1 MGGMGGPTQPGFG
14 RPGFNNQQQQQ
25 QQQQPHD
32 TLLRGPGDG
41 NRQGPGSMGPG
52 QGPLGG
58 AGFRPFPGMCHNV
71 LLDSIKGVC
80 LGGGSARGCLEADKC
95 MVLGGPIKD
104 PLEVQASG
112 PSQVCATVCCWTA
125 PKLGATVCV

>member
-80 LGGGSARGCLEADKC
+80 LGGGLASGSRGGGVCVGGHGGGTRGLGS
-95 MVLGGPIKD
+95 MGPGQGPLGGFRLFP
-104 PLEVQASG
+104 G
-112 PSQVCATVCCWTA
+112 MCYTPS
-125 PKLGATVCV
+125 